1 MTDLIES
8 KLTVGDIVKSTA
20 GRGSGRIYLVVKSLE
35 NGYVYISDG
44 KTRKINNAKL
54 KKNKHLVKLGNI
66 NDLDFL
72 DAPGGTA
79 DAEIRKI
86 LKECSEYVKRRCFGS

>member
-1 MTDLIES
+1 MNRSLQS
-8 KLTVGDIVKSTA
+8 GDIVKSTA

-35 NGYVYISDG
+35 NGYVHISDG

-54 KKNKHLVKLGNI
+54 KKNKHLVKLGNVD
-66 NDLDFL
+66 DLGFL
-72 DAPGGTA
+72 NAPGGTA

-86 LKECSEYVKRRCFGS
+86 LKEV

>member
-54 KKNKHLVKLGNI
+54 KKFDGYIESFMEITKENI
-66 NDLDFL
+66 F
-72 DAPGGTA
+72 
-79 DAEIRKI
+79 
-86 LKECSEYVKRRCFGS
+86 

>member
-35 NGYVYISDG
+35 
-44 KTRKINNAKL
+44 RLEKL
-54 KKNKHLVKLGNI
+54 IMQN
-66 NDLDFL
+66 
-72 DAPGGTA
+72 
-79 DAEIRKI
+79 
-86 LKECSEYVKRRCFGS
+86 

>member
-44 KTRKINNAKL
+44 KTRKIN
-54 KKNKHLVKLGNI
+54 
-66 NDLDFL
+66 DLDFL

-86 LKECSEYVKRRCFGS
+86 LKEV

>member
-20 GRGSGRIYLVVKSLE
+20 GRGSGRIYPEVKSLE
-35 NGYVYISDG
+35 NGYVHISDG

-54 KKNKHLVKLGNI
+54 KKNKHLVKLGNVD
-66 NDLDFL
+66 DLGFL
-72 DAPGGTA
+72 NAPGGTA

-86 LKECSEYVKRRCFGS
+86 LKEV

>member
-1 MTDLIES
+1 M
-8 KLTVGDIVKSTA
+8 
-20 GRGSGRIYLVVKSLE
+20 VKSLE

-86 LKECSEYVKRRCFGS
+86 LMEV

>member
-35 NGYVYISDG
+35 NGYVHISDG

-54 KKNKHLVKLGNI
+54 KKNKHLVKLGDVD
-66 NDLDFL
+66 DLGFL
-72 DAPGGTA
+72 NAPGGTA

-86 LKECSEYVKRRCFGS
+86 LKEV

>member
-1 MTDLIES
+1 MIDFIEL

-20 GRGSGRIYLVVKSLE
+20 GRGIGRTYLVVKSLD
-35 NGYVYISDG
+35 NGYVHISDG

-54 KKNKHLVKLGNI
+54 KKNKHLVKLGSI
-66 NDLDFL
+66 DDLDFINS
-72 DAPGGTA
+72 PGGTA

-86 LKECSEYVKRRCFGS
+86 LKEV

>member
-20 GRGSGRIYLVVKSLE
+20 GRESGRIYLVVKSLE
-35 NGYVYISDG
+35 NGYVHISDG

-54 KKNKHLVKLGNI
+54 KKNKHLVKLGNVD
-66 NDLDFL
+66 DLGFL
-72 DAPGGTA
+72 NAPGGTA

-86 LKECSEYVKRRCFGS
+86 LKEV

>member
-20 GRGSGRIYLVVKSLE
+20 GSGRIYLVVKSLE
-35 NGYVYISDG
+35 NGYVHISDG

-54 KKNKHLVKLGNI
+54 KKNKHLVKLGNVD
-66 NDLDFL
+66 DLGFL
-72 DAPGGTA
+72 NAPGGTA

-86 LKECSEYVKRRCFGS
+86 LKEV